1 MVGNV
6 EMLAIICLIVS
17 AIRVYMVVK
26 TETEMCCTAQTTG
39 SEETAATAATGEMLW
54 RNSRL
59 HLSRCR

>member
-6 EMLAIICLIVS
+6 AMLAIICLIVS

-39 SEETAATAATGEMLW
+39 SEETAATGEMLW